1 MITLFKSA
9 FTTTALLTVMA
20 VSAHAAEDKAAGEA
34 RATENCISLAHI
46 DRSEVI
52 DDRTILFHMKGDK
65 IWQNKLPHRCFGLK
79 FEDGF
84 GYATSLSQLCST
96 DIITVLNRGTKCGL
110 GQFTEYTKEDQE
122 KAEKA
127 KAEKSKSNK

>member
-1 MITLFKSA
+1 MSTLFKTA
-9 FTTTALLTVMA
+9 LTTTALLALTAM
-20 VSAHAAEDKAAGEA
+20 SAHAAEEKAADEA

-52 DDRTILFHMKGDK
+52 DDRTILFHMKGEK

-110 GQFTEYTKEDQE
+110 GQFVEYTKEDQE
-122 KAEKA
+122 QAKKA
-127 KAEKSKSNK
+127 KEKK